1 MTERAPLLA
10 LDLPLRG
17 RQLIEASA
25 GTGKTWTLSAL
36 YVRLVLG
43 HGRGGLAHG
52 LMPPQILVMTFTEA
66 ATAELRERIRKR
78 LLDAARSFAQR
89 ADWIAQDPF
98 VAGLR
103 EQTPPEQ
110 WAACAQ
116 RLAQAVS
123 WMDEA
128 AIHTIHGWSMRAL
141 REHAFAS
148 RSLFD
153 LQHLQ
158 DAKQLWLELARDHVR
173 QFVYPLS
180 AHDLQALE
188 AEKLTPNPS
197 SWVEA
202 LEDLRREHQRSP
214 QPPIDPATLP
224 TPAEVLADTRHWLA
238 KESALLDAVR
248 QHFDAA
254 LAESIQ
260 TYKDTHNGVLGHLAR
275 NHIKGVLKKVMAW
288 VQGHELATPHD
299 QLVKLGH
306 AKMVEKK
313 WPAEPVHPALKAID
327 DWIDW
332 QQQKPAPVIDAVL
345 KHALHRML
353 HQYTQIKAEAGLF
366 DFQDLLERLYWALCE
381 SPELAQALRTQY
393 PVALVDE
400 FQDTDPWQYGAL
412 DRIYAPEADGVL
424 VMIGDPKQAIYSFR
438 GADIATYVRA
448 RQQCEQLDP
457 QSRHQLR
464 HNHRSSPELL
474 EVLNQLFEQKAD
486 LFGPQIG
493 FEPALSP
500 EPVASSAPDAS
511 ATSAS
516 DPSVQ
521 LPTVQAVISE
531 SGGVS
536 HAEEHRSFLLAHAIE
551 HMVGLLRTQA
561 AQPHDLAVLVRS
573 HGQAAE
579 VMKALAKAGIAAVF
593 LSDRSQVYQSDE
605 ARDLWLVLRAL
616 AQPRRASALRAALG
630 TPLWGLSTEGLLAQT
645 SSDEAWDALLDQ
657 ALQWHQHWLASGV
670 LPMLRQWL
678 LDTGAAARLLQRP
691 DGERRLT
698 NLLHLAELLQQ
709 ATHPMTAQGIAALP
723 HATVRH
729 LGREIRRQGAE
740 DGPAQTRLE
749 SDENRVRVVT
759 FHKSK
764 GLQYKRVYIP
774 FLSSGKAAPE
784 AQSDGDDDAEPER
797 SRDVLEDTRLL
808 YVAMTRAERSLW
820 LGIYPHKDEI
830 HKEGTSALCRWFN
843 RSDKKTPWSGIW
855 NQLADGIA
863 GLGVSVPST
872 RPTPQWQ
879 APVEPP
885 MQGGPRP
892 APKLHL
898 PPWWSASFS
907 ALTRRL
913 GEPSTVAWQTQAEQA
928 EREIDSEEMHVGET
942 GLAHAPADLTW
953 QDFGAGASY
962 GTLLHDLLQWQAEHD
977 WPLARGES
985 GPAWQA
991 QLERQMGLKP
1001 HEQAMINPWLQQV
1014 LITPLPLADANPV
1027 VLGDLRQPR
1036 HWAEMPFHF
1045 SVATASTQAIDRL
1058 IGEDLFAGQPR
1069 PALMPATLGG
1079 MVNGFI
1085 DLVFEHDG
1093 RFWVMDYKS
1102 NKLDHYDPDSLQRAL
1117 LDKRYDVQSVIYVLA
1132 LHRLLQHRV
1141 RGYDPARHLGGAAY
1155 LFMRG
1160 IGAAGAGVVM
1170 QRPSVTLITA
1180 LDALLRPTMQE
1191 AA

>member
-1 MTERAPLLA
+1 MMTERPPLLA
-10 LDLPLRG
+10 LDLPLKG
-17 RQLIEASA
+17 LQLIEASA

-43 HGRGGLAHG
+43 HGRGGLDHG
-52 LMPPQILVMTFTEA
+52 LLPPQILVMTFTEA
-66 ATAELRERIRKR
+66 ATAELRDRIRKR
-78 LLDAARSFAQR
+78 LLEAAHAFAQT
-89 ADWIAQDPF
+89 AGLSPKDAF

-103 EQTPPEQ
+103 EQIPPEQ

-116 RLAQAVS
+116 RLMQAVS

-158 DAKQLWLELARDHVR
+158 DADQLWLELARDHVR

-180 AHDLQALE
+180 ATDLQALE
-188 AEKLTPNPS
+188 AEKLTPNPT
-197 SWVEA
+197 SWIDA
-202 LEDLRREHQRSP
+202 LAELRRELQRSP
-214 QPPIDPATLP
+214 HPPKNLDELQ
-224 TPAEVLADTRHWLA
+224 TPAQVLATTSDWLA
-238 KESALLDAVR
+238 QENRLLEVVR
-248 QHFDAA
+248 QHFDQP

-260 TYKDTHNGVLGHLAR
+260 AYKDTHKDVLGHLKR
-275 NHIKGVLKKVMAW
+275 NHIEGVLKKVMTW
-288 VQGHELATPHD
+288 VQGHELTTPHD
-299 QLVKLGH
+299 QLLKLGH
-306 AKMVEKK
+306 RQMVQKK
-313 WPAEPVHPALKAID
+313 WPAEPAHLALCAID
-327 DWIDW
+327 VWIDW
-332 QQQKPAPVIDAVL
+332 QAQKPAPVREAVL
-345 KHALHRML
+345 QHALHRML

-366 DFQDLLERLYWALCE
+366 DFQDLLERLYWALCD
-381 SPELAQALRTQY
+381 STDLAHALRTQY

-412 DRIYAPEADGVL
+412 DRIYAPDADGVL

-448 RQQCEQLDP
+448 REKCVALDP
-457 QSRHQLR
+457 HSQHNLR
-464 HNHRSSPELL
+464 QNRRSTPKLL
-474 EVLNQLFEQKAD
+474 AVLNDLFRVHPD

-493 FEPALSP
+493 FEAALPTPINETPALDQP
-500 EPVASSAPDAS
+500 IQV
-511 ATSAS
+511 
-516 DPSVQ
+516 
-521 LPTVQAVISE
+521 VISE
-531 SGGVS
+531 GGGAS
-536 HAEEHRSFLLAHAIE
+536 NAEAHRAFLLAHAIE
-551 HMVGLLRTQA
+551 HMVGLLNSHQ
-561 AQPHDLAVLVRS
+561 AQPQDLAVLVRT

-579 VMKALAKAGIAAVF
+579 VVKALTRSGIAAVY

-616 AQPRRASALRAALG
+616 AQPRHAQALRAALG
-630 TPLWGLSTEGLLAQT
+630 TPLWGLSTEQLLAQT
-645 SSDEAWDALLDQ
+645 GSDEAWDALLDQ
-657 ALQWHQHWLASGV
+657 ALQWHQHWRSSGV

-678 LDTGAAARLLQRP
+678 LDTGAAARLLKRP

-729 LGREIRRQGAE
+729 LGREIRRKGAE

-749 SDENRVRVVT
+749 SDEKRVRVVS

-764 GLQYKRVYIP
+764 GLQYKHVYIP
-774 FLSSGKAAPE
+774 FLSSGQAAPE
-784 AQSDGDDDAEPER
+784 ARSDSDEDAEVDR

-820 LGIYPHKDEI
+820 LGVYAHKNEI
-830 HKEGTSALCRWFN
+830 NNQGISALCRWLD
-843 RSDKKTPWSGIW
+843 RTDKKKPWSDIW
-855 NQLADGIA
+855 NTLAGDIA
-863 GLGVSVPST
+863 GLGVSVPLT

-879 APVEPP
+879 APDEVP

-892 APKLHL
+892 APQLHL

-907 ALTRRL
+907 ALTRQL
-913 GEPSTVAWQTQAEQA
+913 GDKPTMAWQTQAEQA
-928 EREIDSEEMHVGET
+928 EREIDSEELHVDET
-942 GLAHAPADLTW
+942 GLTRAQADLPW
-953 QDFGAGASY
+953 QDFGAGAIY

-985 GPAWQA
+985 GPAWQT
-991 QLERQMGLKP
+991 QLDRQMELKP
-1001 HEQAMINPWLQQV
+1001 QEQAMITPWLQQV
-1014 LITPLPLADANPV
+1014 VNTPLPLSGANPV

-1045 SVATASTQAIDRL
+1045 SVGTVSTQAIDRL
-1058 IGEDLFAGQPR
+1058 ICADVFADQPR
-1069 PALMPATLGG
+1069 PALLPATLGG

-1093 RFWVMDYKS
+1093 RYWVLDYKS

-1117 LDKRYDVQSVIYVLA
+1117 LDKRYDVQSVIYLLA

-1170 QRPSVTLITA
+1170 QRPSVALITA
-1180 LDALLRPTMQE
+1180 LDALLQPMIQE